1 MENQVMDELISSLRV
16 ALANTFVMY
25 FKAHTYHWN
34 VEGINFA
41 QHHGFFG
48 DLYEELHG
56 VVDAAA
62 EELRALDDYAPISI
76 IELLHASTIE
86 EDTQKPSTVNEMF
99 QNLLDANTKV
109 VDSLN
114 KLFELATEHKKQ
126 GLADFAAGR
135 LDVHDKHAWFLR
147 SILKG

>member
-1 MENQVMDELISSLRV
+1 MEELVASLHIS
-16 ALANTFVMY
+16 LANTFVMY
-25 FKAHTYHWN
+25 FKAHSYHWN
-34 VEGINFA
+34 VEGENFS
-41 QHHGFFG
+41 QYHNFLGE
-48 DLYEELHG
+48 LYEELHG
-56 VVDAAA
+56 AVDPLS
-62 EELRALDDYAPISI
+62 ERIRVIGQYSPHSLKD
-76 IELLHASTIE
+76 LLESSTID
-86 EDTQKPSTVNEMF
+86 EDEDNPSTPNEMF